1 MNCIPLSPFTCS
13 HSVAFRTWILLCDH
27 HHYLSLEL
35 LPPWK
40 LGIICPP
47 TLACLWQ
54 SPPCFFFS
62 ISWIFLCASYEWD
75 HSCIFFNDRW
85 LISLN
90 IMFSCFIISKLSRI
104 PLFWR
109 LVNKRQCIHTP
120 HLYSHHPQT
129 FWLLPPCGYYN

>member
-1 MNCIPLSPFTCS
+1 MHPFVTFYLFPFSGIQDLNIVVWPSPLSI
-13 HSVAFRTWILLCDH
+13 FRT
-27 HHYLSLEL
+27 
-35 LPPWK
+35 
-40 LGIICPP
+40 PP
-47 TLACLWQ
+47 TLETWNYMPTHSGL
-54 SPPCFFFS
+54 PLTITTLFFFLHQLDFS
-62 ISWIFLCASYEWD
+62 VCLLWMGSFM
-75 HSCIFFNDRW
+75 FFFYDRW